1 MTLQHIDYK
10 QVTLIPATL
19 DDYPTIQN
27 MGRFYVYDMSE
38 FMGDEEGWHIPE
50 NGLYECIDFK
60 KYWQTNDAFPF
71 LVRYK
76 GELAGFVIVD
86 KKGSDDKIDF
96 NMAQFYIIRKFKGK
110 GLGKC
115 VAHHCFNTFKGTW
128 EVMVMPH
135 NTGAYQFW
143 KKTITSYSNNTATVY
158 TRNVKH
164 LNYSE
169 KNIFCF
175 KSR

>member
-1 MTLQHIDYK
+1 MTK
-10 QVTLIPATL
+10 ENFNFEQVTLVPALL
-19 DDYPTIQN
+19 DDYPIIQN

-38 FMGDEEGWHIPE
+38 YMRDEAGWQMPE

-60 KYWQTNDAFPF
+60 KYWQTDDAFPF
-71 LVRYK
+71 LIRYK

-86 KKGSDDKIDF
+86 KKGSDDKIDY

-110 GLGKC
+110 GLGKF
-115 VAHHCFNTFKGTW
+115 VAYHCFDTFKGMW

-143 KKTITSYSNNTATVY
+143 KKTITSYTNNAAIEY
-158 TRNVKH
+158 TRQIKH
-164 LNYSE
+164 FNNSE

-175 KSR
+175 KS

>member
-1 MTLQHIDYK
+1 MTNKTVDFK
-10 QVTLIPATL
+10 QVTLVAAPL

-38 FMGDEEGWHIPE
+38 FMGDEPGWQMPE

-60 KYWQTNDAFPF
+60 KYWQTDEAFPF
-71 LVRYK
+71 MIRYK

-110 GLGKC
+110 GLGKF
-115 VAHHCFNTFKGTW
+115 VAHHCFNMFRGTW

-135 NTGAYQFW
+135 NRGAYQFW
-143 KKTITSYSNNTATVY
+143 KKTISSYTNDTATEY

-169 KNIFCF
+169 KNIFHF
-175 KSR
+175 TS

>member
-1 MTLQHIDYK
+1 MTRKTLDYK
-10 QVTLIPATL
+10 QVTFVPAQWE
-19 DDYPTIQN
+19 DYPTIQN

-38 FMGDEEGWHIPE
+38 FMGDEAGWQMPE

-60 KYWQTNDAFPF
+60 KYWQVEDAFPF
-71 LVRYK
+71 LIRYN

-86 KKGSDDKIDF
+86 KKGSDNTIDF
-96 NMAQFYIIRKFKGK
+96 NMAQFYIVRKFKGK
-110 GLGKC
+110 GLGNY
-115 VAHHCFNTFKGTW
+115 VACHCFATFKGLW

-143 KKTITSYSNNTATVY
+143 KKIITAYTNNTAVEY
-158 TRNVKH
+158 TRQVKH
-164 LNYSE
+164 FNNSE

-175 KSR
+175 QS